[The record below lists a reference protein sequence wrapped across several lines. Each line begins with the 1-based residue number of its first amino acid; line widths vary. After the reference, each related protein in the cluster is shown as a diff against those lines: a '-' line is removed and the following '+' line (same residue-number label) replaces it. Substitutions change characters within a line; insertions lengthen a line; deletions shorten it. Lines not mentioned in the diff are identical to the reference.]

1 MDPGGLRIF
10 RQAEQRLAWLDQR
23 QQVLAQNVANA
34 DTPGYA
40 ARDLKPFAAR
50 VDAAMQPARTNAGHL
65 GGGPARAGGARV
77 DRANGET
84 TMNGNRV
91 ALDEQ
96 LVKVSETEFHQGL
109 TTSLYRKYVNLFRT
123 ALGRNG

>member
-10 RQAEQRLAWLDQR
+10 RNAQQRLAWLDQR

-40 ARDLKPFAAR
+40 ARDLKPFSAR
-50 VDAAMQPARTNAGHL
+50 LDTAMAQTQSQPGHMAGS
-65 GGGPARAGGARV
+65 PTRQAGARI
-77 DRANGET
+77 DRNAGET
-84 TMNGNRV
+84 TLAGNRV

-123 ALGRNG
+123 ALGRSG

>member
-1 MDPGGLRIF
+1 MDPGGLKIF
-10 RQAEQRLAWLDQR
+10 RHAEQRLNWLDQR

-65 GGGPARAGGARV
+65 GSGQARSGGARI
-77 DRANGET
+77 DRAAGET
-84 TMNGNRV
+84 SMNGNRV